1 MGTGPHGTHWGQGPE
16 SKEAKAV
23 TGGIGVKRS
32 NEVAEAPMKK
42 REVTTP
48 GCCSVNLGHSHSSQ
62 VVKGHRDSIHHTLFE
77 DISGQ
82 MQSQDSSSLTELRK
96 ECHCL
101 RKTTKKQNA
110 TTTPQKKQFSCP
122 CQQIPSSLLRLDPG
136 VGQALMAT
144 AATLEDQNHA
154 YNKQQAEHSE

>member
-110 TTTPQKKQFSCP
+110 TTTPQKSNSLVHVSKSHHLCSGWTLGWGRHSWP
-122 CQQIPSSLLRLDPG
+122 QQQP
-136 VGQALMAT
+136 
-144 AATLEDQNHA
+144 
-154 YNKQQAEHSE
+154 